1 MKNIFN
7 HFIGTF
13 LIILLSIVLITAIA
27 NINNFIIFLF
37 LILLLIP
44 IVYALGYCD
53 WIRVKYHIE
62 GKKGKKGKTGK
73 KQ

>member
-53 WIRVKYHIE
+53 
-62 GKKGKKGKTGK
+62 
-73 KQ
+73 